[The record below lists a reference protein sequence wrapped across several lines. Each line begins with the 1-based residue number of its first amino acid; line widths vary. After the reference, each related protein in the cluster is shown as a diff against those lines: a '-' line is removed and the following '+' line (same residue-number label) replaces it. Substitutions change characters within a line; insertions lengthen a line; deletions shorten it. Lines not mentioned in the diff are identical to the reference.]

1 MGCSAVP
8 VDFLSHDQVIAYER
22 FVGDLSRAELEGF
35 FLLDATALDLIAHSA
50 GLTTGWGLG
59 SRSGPWRYPGRFLT
73 EDPLDV
79 RWSAVEYVSG
89 QLEIADPSVV
99 KRYTERR
106 GRHSRGAASWSRGSW
121 SSAPCDPRSSRRR
134 RNRQGARCSAGRGH

>member
-35 FLLDATALDLIAHSA
+35 FLLDATALDLIAHKRGA
-50 GLTTGWGLG
+50 HNRLGVGLQIGTVAVPGALPDRG
-59 SRSGPWRYPGRFLT
+59 SPGRAVVGGGVRIRPVGDR
-73 EDPLDV
+73 DP
-79 RWSAVEYVSG
+79 W
-89 QLEIADPSVV
+89 VV

-106 GRHSRGAASWSRGSW
+106 GTAQPWCGELEQGELVE
-121 SSAPCDPRSSRRR
+121 RSL
-134 RNRQGARCSAGRGH
+134 